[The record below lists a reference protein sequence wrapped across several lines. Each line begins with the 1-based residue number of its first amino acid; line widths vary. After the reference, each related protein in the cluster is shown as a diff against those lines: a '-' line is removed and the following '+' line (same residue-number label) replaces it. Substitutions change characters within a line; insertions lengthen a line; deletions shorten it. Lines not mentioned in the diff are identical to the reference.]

1 MRPAGWQGREGAD
14 QERDHR
20 TRPAVP
26 HVNGFQGV
34 WGAGPNCRPLA
45 SPSHRSR
52 DRGKPRQGNV
62 HVPKTCPPLKMDA
75 GQPAPWRYGADL
87 WAASGASRSP
97 QPPPTS
103 SFYQEREDSNFEECS
118 QTPTGVGVRRLHGH
132 FLGCCQSARRPSL
145 GPGPRWRS
153 GPLLTCLSLSAAIR
167 GCLSWSCFLRSPFYG
182 DTEEWAQPGRPGV
195 GGGR

>member
-1 MRPAGWQGREGAD
+1 MARQGGGRPGEGSPDQAGGA
-14 QERDHR
+14 
-20 TRPAVP
+20 TRKWLPRSL
-26 HVNGFQGV
+26 G
-34 WGAGPNCRPLA
+34 CRPKLS
-45 SPSHRSR
+45 SPCVPLPPQQGW
-52 DRGKPRQGNV
+52 GKPRQGNV

-103 SFYQEREDSNFEECS
+103 SSYQEREDSNFEECS
-118 QTPTGVGVRRLHGH
+118 QTPTGVGVRRPHGH

-167 GCLSWSCFLRSPFYG
+167 GCLS
-182 DTEEWAQPGRPGV
+182 
-195 GGGR
+195 